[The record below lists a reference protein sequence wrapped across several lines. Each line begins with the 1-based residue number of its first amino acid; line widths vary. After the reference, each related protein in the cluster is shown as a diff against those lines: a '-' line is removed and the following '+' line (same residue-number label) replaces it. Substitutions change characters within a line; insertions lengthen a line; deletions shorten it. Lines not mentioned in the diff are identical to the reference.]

1 MVTIDRSYTWA
12 LRSNKT
18 VHREASLPVLRPESL
33 RKWRVTDGQSVQRNM
48 WKSGAPT
55 GLSVTSKNNWDRDH
69 GYDDLGDDDYD
80 IDNDSDFWR
89 RAGD

>member
-1 MVTIDRSYTWA
+1 
-12 LRSNKT
+12 
-18 VHREASLPVLRPESL
+18 
-33 RKWRVTDGQSVQRNM
+33 VQRNM

-55 GLSVTSKNNWDRDH
+55 GLSVTSKNNLDH
-69 GYDDLGDDDYD
+69 DHVYDDLGDDDYD